1 MGSSH
6 DPFDD
11 LLNLEE
17 EYYKEGYEEGLKDG
31 AESGRIEGYSLG
43 LQKGF
48 EKFVETGRLQS
59 RAVVWANRIPKY
71 QQRQQQQHNAV
82 PEQQSQND
90 PTELAEKR
98 VESEISKTHLQ
109 LPPIHSN
116 PRLEKNIETLY
127 GLVEPG
133 TLSTN
138 NDDESVNDFDSRM
151 KGAHGKL
158 RMIERAV
165 GEGTTSRYPATQSS
179 PPNRNENI
187 EDVGKI
193 QPAVKMNLADV

>member
-1 MGSSH
+1 MSTSH

-17 EYYKEGYEEGLKDG
+17 EYYREGYEEGVRDG
-31 AESGRIEGYSLG
+31 VESGRIEGYSLG
-43 LQKGF
+43 LRKGF
-48 EKFVETGRLQS
+48 EKFVEAGRLQS
-59 RAVVWANRIPKY
+59 KTVVWANRIPKY
-71 QQRQQQQHNAV
+71 QQRRHQQDR
-82 PEQQSQND
+82 EQ
-90 PTELAEKR
+90 EGAAKVAEGD
-98 VESEISKTHLQ
+98 VESKSGLSEMAKSDAQ

-138 NDDESVNDFDSRM
+138 NDDEAVNDFDSRM

-158 RMIERAV
+158 RIIERAV
-165 GEGTTSRYPATQSS
+165 GEGTTSRNVNALSAAPSK
-179 PPNRNENI
+179 NENI
-187 EDVGKI
+187 EDVGMI
-193 QPAVKMNLADV
+193 RSPAETKSTEI